1 MRISTA
7 QSFENGI
14 GNLQRAQVELAES
27 QQRLTSQKRVSKAS
41 DDPAAAA
48 RAERASAAIVR
59 SQTSQRAVDASRS
72 AMTQTE
78 SALADAGALAQ
89 QARELLVAAGNGAY
103 GDAERKHLSD
113 QIAQIRSQLLAV
125 TNRSDGAGSYLFA
138 GQGAG
143 AAPFQ
148 DAPGGVQFVGTA
160 GAATT
165 EASTA
170 LPLAADG
177 GAVFL
182 SARTGNGVFATQAA
196 PGLTNSG
203 QARIDGG
210 SVTDPAALTGS
221 SYALQFS
228 VAGGSTTY
236 AVLKDGAATAVTAAP
251 YISGQAIRFDGM
263 AVAVTGAP
271 ASGDR
276 FDIVPSTPDLSI
288 FDVLDRASA
297 ALATTGRS
305 HSQIAQANG
314 QALRDIDASLGALQ
328 SARGVAGQVLAR
340 IEGETSRLADLELN
354 GRTERSQAED
364 LDLVAAVSE
373 FQTRQ
378 TSYDAALKSYA
389 MVQRLSLFDYLG

>member
-7 QSFENGI
+7 QSFETGI
-14 GNLQRAQVELAES
+14 ASLQRAQVDLAES
-27 QQRLTSQKRVSKAS
+27 QQRLTSQKRVGKAS

-48 RAERASAAIVR
+48 RAERATAAIVR
-59 SQTSQRAVDASRS
+59 SQTSQRAVDASRN

-103 GDAERKHLSD
+103 GDAERKHIAN
-113 QIAQIRSQLLAV
+113 QIAQIRTQLLAV
-125 TNRSDGAGSYLFA
+125 ANRNDGAGSYLFA

-143 AAPFQ
+143 AAPFL
-148 DAPGGVQFVGTA
+148 DAPGGVQFVGSA
-160 GAATT
+160 GATTT

-177 GAVFL
+177 AAVFL

-196 PGLTNSG
+196 AGVTS
-203 QARIDGG
+203 ARIDGG

-221 SYALQFS
+221 SYALQFNVS
-228 VAGGSTTY
+228 GGSTTY
-236 AVLKDGAATAVTAAP
+236 AVLKDGAATAVTGAP
-251 YISGQAIRFDGM
+251 YVAGQAIRFDGM
-263 AVAVTGAP
+263 AVTVSGAP
-271 ASGDR
+271 AAGDR

-305 HSQIAQANG
+305 NSQVAQANG

-364 LDLVAAVSE
+364 LDLVSAVSE

-389 MVQRLSLFDYLG
+389 MVQRLSLFDHLG

>member
-7 QSFENGI
+7 QSFEAGI
-14 GNLQRAQVELAES
+14 ANLQRAQSALAES
-27 QQRLTSQKRVSKAS
+27 QQRMTSQKRVSKAS

-48 RAERASAAIVR
+48 RAERATAAIVR

-78 SALADAGALAQ
+78 SALADAGSLVQ
-89 QARELLVAAGNGAY
+89 QARDTLVAAGNGAY
-103 GDAERKHLSD
+103 SDIERKHLAS
-113 QIAQIRSQLLAV
+113 QIAQLRSQLLAV
-125 TNRSDGAGSYLFA
+125 ANRSDGAGSYLFA

-143 AAPFQ
+143 AAPFL
-148 DAPGGVQFVGTA
+148 DAPGGVRFVGTA
-160 GAATT
+160 GEATT

-170 LPLAADG
+170 LPLAIDG

-196 PGLTNSG
+196 PGVT

-210 SVTDPAALTGS
+210 SVTDPAALTGA
-221 SYALQFS
+221 SYTLQFS
-228 VAGGSTTY
+228 VFGGATTY

-251 YISGQAIRFDGM
+251 FVSGQAIRFDGM

-271 ASGDR
+271 AAGDR

-297 ALATTGRS
+297 ALATPGRS
-305 HSQIAQANG
+305 SSQIAQANG
-314 QALRDIDASLGALQ
+314 QALRDIDASLGTLQ
-328 SARGVAGQVLAR
+328 SARGAAGQVLAR
-340 IEGETSRLADLELN
+340 IDGETARLADLELN
-354 GRTERSQAED
+354 GRTERAQAED

-389 MVQRLSLFDYLG
+389 MVQRLSLFDHLG